1 MQIFALATRQLKKQS
16 SNWHSTLADQET
28 LNLDRQREKLSRATI
43 GSAYPQPS
51 GSVSRSES
59 ESNPKFAQGS
69 KGPIE
74 CVFYTLALTA
84 NSKTTQSRNPQ
95 ASIRALLDS
104 AIQVV
109 KKAYGNSMGDA
120 MLCSDQLDS
129 EAPEDNSPPRLC
141 LRLLADKHS
150 SLHLRRVHPSSLLEM
165 YRALVFQYVALVR
178 SCSPAMATGRL
189 AILLPIKEGN
199 DISGGLDENLHVEI
213 PDNLN
218 PFPKTINFAL
228 VKTFLYQDM
237 SLDPVL
243 KEKLMP
249 KILPELLTSG
259 AIQPNRVRLLNQG
272 SFKDRVGLGLEVLR
286 NSKTNGEKI
295 VVKLETCH
303 DPMAYSSF

>member
-1 MQIFALATRQLKKQS
+1 MQVFALATRQLKKQS

-43 GSAYPQPS
+43 GVSFI
-51 GSVSRSES
+51 SRSES
-59 ESNPKFAQGS
+59 ESSPKLARRS
-69 KGPIE
+69 KGLIE
-74 CVFYTLALTA
+74 CVFYTLAPTA
-84 NSKTTQSRNPQ
+84 NSKPTQYRNPQ

-104 AIQVV
+104 SLYEPQT
-109 KKAYGNSMGDA
+109 SSQMP
-120 MLCSDQLDS
+120 CSDQLDS

-141 LRLLADKHS
+141 LRLLADK
-150 SLHLRRVHPSSLLEM
+150 VYPSSLLEM
-165 YRALVFQYVALVR
+165 YRTLVFQYVVLVR
-178 SCSPAMATGRL
+178 SCPPAMATGKL

-199 DISGGLDENLHVEI
+199 NISGGLDENLHVEI

-228 VKTFLYQDM
+228 VKTFLYWD
-237 SLDPVL
+237 DPVL
-243 KEKLMP
+243 KEKLML